1 MDELL
6 DYLRSL
12 VVDFAPTLFIV
23 LIIAAAFFLP
33 LAWVNLRLLQLARKA
48 RWIFHILALLSLL
61 YALAVEYIILA
72 LLPLT
77 GAGNLLA
84 EQVGQTLLW
93 LTAAFLA
100 QQGLLLFFWE
110 GRFPRRHGTPPP
122 GLLVWLTGGALWL
135 AAAYAIMTFVFAQP
149 MTGFIVSSG
158 IVIGVVGLA
167 MQNSLSDLVAGV
179 AISIERPFRMGDWIE
194 LDDGTLGEVVDINW
208 RATHVRSWEHNL
220 YIVPNARVSNARI
233 LNYNQ
238 PRRYYGHWFKVH
250 IPADVPPE
258 TAKRV
263 LMHAT
268 VACPAV
274 LEDPAPMVR
283 TIEAGA
289 SWTYR
294 VIVYFESF
302 AAHPRGMDDLLMRV
316 WLELARH
323 GIVAASVT
331 SETVLR
337 RGEPSKLRGES
348 PAELLD
354 QVTLFEG
361 LDADTRT
368 ALVGRL
374 GVRSVRAG
382 EDIVRQ
388 GEEGRSMFLIATGLV
403 RILISIDGAA
413 PREVAKLSN
422 GQYFGEMSL
431 LAHEPRTA
439 TVTAHTDCRLLE
451 IGEDAMR
458 AVFDHKPELMEQM
471 ARIVSER
478 RMMNRA
484 VSEEESQD
492 DVARRIGRLTADLA
506 GRIRAVFA
514 TRAETRKSEVTE
526 GTK

>member
-1 MDELL
+1 MDEVL

-12 VVDFAPTLFIV
+12 VVDVAPTLFIV
-23 LIIAAAFFLP
+23 LIIAAAFFVP
-33 LAWVNLRLLQLARKA
+33 LAWVNLRLVPLARKA
-48 RWIFHILALLSLL
+48 PWVFYVQALLSLL
-61 YALAVEYIILA
+61 YAAAVEPIVLAVV
-72 LLPLT
+72 PMT
-77 GAGNLLA
+77 GTGGMLA
-84 EQVGQTLLW
+84 EKVGQTLLW
-93 LTAAFLA
+93 LMAAFLIH
-100 QQGLLLFFWE
+100 QGLRLFFWE

-122 GLLVWLTGGALWL
+122 GLLVWLTGGVIWL
-135 AAAYAIMTFVFAQP
+135 AAAYAIMTFVFGQP

-194 LDDGTLGEVVDINW
+194 LDDGTLGQVVDINW

-220 YIVPNARVSNARI
+220 YVVPNARVSNARI

-238 PRRYYGHWFKVH
+238 PMRYYGHWFKVH

-263 LMHAT
+263 LMHAA

-274 LEDPAPMVR
+274 LKDPAPMVR
-283 TIEAGA
+283 TYEAGA

-294 VIVYFESF
+294 VIVYFESY
-302 AAHPRGMDDLLMRV
+302 AAYPRGMDDLLMRIWV
-316 WLELARH
+316 ELARH

-331 SETVLR
+331 TETVLR
-337 RGEPSKLRGES
+337 RGEPLRLRGES
-348 PAELLD
+348 PAELLE

-361 LDADTRT
+361 LDGDTRT

-374 GVRSVRAG
+374 GVRTVRAG

-403 RILISIDGAA
+403 RIVISIDGAA

-451 IGEDAMR
+451 IGEDALR
-458 AVFDHKPELMEQM
+458 AVFDRKPELMEQM

-478 RMMNRA
+478 RLMNRA

-492 DVARRIGRLTADLA
+492 DITSRISQLTADLA
-506 GRIRAVFA
+506 GRIRDVFS
-514 TRAETRKSEVTE
+514 TRAEVRKSAVTE
-526 GTK
+526 GVK